1 MAEEKYGTEQ
11 REYVHPVHE
20 NTSVGRYL
28 ATRITTLKPAMAKV
42 QNPIALLR
50 LLNLQ
55 QWMFFLVAFFAWSW
69 DAFDFFTVSLTVEP
83 LAESFGKTKKDIT
96 WGITLVLMLRSVGSI
111 IFGLAA
117 DRYGRKWPF
126 IINNALFIVLEL
138 GTGFC
143 KTYEQFLGVRALFGI
158 AMGGLYGNAAAT
170 GTSISPLEYGLILMS
185 TSSRRLPRSCTWY
198 HFWYATTRLRLRL
211 PYGDS
216 FRPCLCQYCRPQ
228 LAAPLLVWRR
238 PTSAYHHLP
247 FVSSRN
253 KGLSRTQ
260 AYP

>member
-1 MAEEKYGTEQ
+1 MADEKYAAE
-11 REYVHPVHE
+11 RHE
-20 NTSVGRYL
+20 HVPPAQEKMSVGRYV
-28 ATRITTLKPAMAKV
+28 ATRIPTLKPAMAKV

-55 QWMFFLVAFFAWSW
+55 QWMFF
-69 DAFDFFTVSLTVEP
+69 DFFTVSLTVEE

-126 IINNALFIVLEL
+126 IINNLLFIVLEL

-143 KTYEQFLGVRALFGI
+143 STYEQFLGVRALFGI

-170 GTSISPLEYGLILMS
+170 GT
-185 TSSRRLPRSCTWY
+185 
-198 HFWYATTRLRLRL
+198 F
-211 PYGDS
+211 S
-216 FRPCLCQYCRPQ
+216 FYLFSD
-228 LAAPLLVWRR
+228 VE
-238 PTSAYHHLP
+238 
-247 FVSSRN
+247 N
-253 KGLSRTQ
+253 
-260 AYP
+260 

>member
-1 MAEEKYGTEQ
+1 MADEKPYSAQTEYPSGAHTTTVSQ
-11 REYVHPVHE
+11 P
-20 NTSVGRYL
+20 SAGRYA
-28 ATRITTLKPAMAKV
+28 ATRLSTLKPPMAKV

-55 QWMFFLVAFFAWSW
+55 QWLFFLVAFFAWTW
-69 DAFDFFTVSLTVEP
+69 DAFDFFTVSLTVEN

-126 IINNALFIVLEL
+126 IINNLLFIVLEL

-143 KTYEQFLGVRALFGI
+143 TTYEQFLGVRALFGI

-170 GTSISPLEYGLILMS
+170 GKLPFPPPQILARRKMPILTPTQPSKTAPKPPAASSPECCSKATLLA
-185 TSSRRLPRSCTWY
+185 TCSRPS
-198 HFWYATTRLRLRL
+198 LR
-211 PYGDS
+211 
-216 FRPCLCQYCRPQ
+216 
-228 LAAPLLVWRR
+228 APL
-238 PTSAYHHLP
+238 S
-247 FVSSRN
+247 
-253 KGLSRTQ
+253 TQ
-260 AYP
+260 